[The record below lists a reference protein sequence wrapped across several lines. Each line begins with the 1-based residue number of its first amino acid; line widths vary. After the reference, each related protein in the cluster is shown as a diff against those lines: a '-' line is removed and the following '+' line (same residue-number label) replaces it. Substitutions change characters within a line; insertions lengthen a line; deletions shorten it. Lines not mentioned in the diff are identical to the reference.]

1 MSKRLYKIIEIIGV
15 LIIFLI
21 IYRLFPFV
29 NIILK
34 YIFKIIMPF
43 LIAFSIAFIFEPFIV
58 FLEKKKINRKIAIGF
73 IVGLFILIIYLLIR
87 FAIPLFIKQL
97 GMLIEMLPD
106 YLNRLEEIIQNI
118 TNKFQKLPGNLHID
132 YDKIES
138 ILNEKLSKTIETF
151 TSTLQRSFSYIIQFL
166 ITPILAIYFLNDYQK
181 IEQKIKDKLINNKK
195 IVLYDTLSEI
205 KIALRQY
212 VKGVMLVM
220 VILTLAAS
228 FCFLVVGID
237 YAFLFGVIIG
247 ITDIIPYIGPY
258 IGGAIVVIFTI
269 VSNPSKVIIIL
280 IIIIVLQFL
289 EGNFLVPKV
298 QSKTMKTHPIMVL
311 LSVAIFGELL
321 GIFGMIIAVPLEKIV
336 EIIIKSFIAYKKS

>member
-1 MSKRLYKIIEIIGV
+1 MSKRLYKIIEIIGI

-21 IYRLFPFV
+21 IYHLFPFV

-73 IVGLFILIIYLLIR
+73 IVGLFMLILYLLIR

-97 GMLIEMLPD
+97 GMLIEMLPN

-151 TSTLQRSFSYIIQFL
+151 TTTLQRSFSYIIQFL

-181 IEQKIKDKLINNKK
+181 IEQKIKDKLISNKK
-195 IVLYDTLSEI
+195 NVLYHTLSEI

-212 VKGVMLVM
+212 VKGVILVM

-269 VSNPSKVIIIL
+269 VSNPSKVLIIL

-321 GIFGMIIAVPLEKIV
+321 GIFGMIFVVP
-336 EIIIKSFIAYKKS
+336 

>member
-73 IVGLFILIIYLLIR
+73 IVGLFILILYLLIR

-195 IVLYDTLSEI
+195 IVLYD
-205 KIALRQY
+205 RFRY
-212 VKGVMLVM
+212 VGNICAGGYPAGMADWLDKVIHPHNEQTDTGNHHDNSHNGYQKPGNAICQSGGVMLHCHVSSQFWRPTRQSLPRT
-220 VILTLAAS
+220 VICYKGA
-228 FCFLVVGID
+228 
-237 YAFLFGVIIG
+237 GVS
-247 ITDIIPYIGPY
+247 
-258 IGGAIVVIFTI
+258 GAH
-269 VSNPSKVIIIL
+269 
-280 IIIIVLQFL
+280 
-289 EGNFLVPKV
+289 GR
-298 QSKTMKTHPIMVL
+298 
-311 LSVAIFGELL
+311 
-321 GIFGMIIAVPLEKIV
+321 
-336 EIIIKSFIAYKKS
+336 